1 MSRNKVAG
9 QGGQSKE
16 PRPASDQ
23 PQASAVD
30 IPRLIDA
37 YRDEQEKG
45 RKQADRSDRVRGWR
59 EWATLAF
66 LIVTTGAVL
75 KQCDTLQSTDR
86 AAHEA
91 YQATQRPFV
100 TVPELKTELVDGLKP
115 GEPGKPPGVPQKYWL
130 FTPDFQNS
138 GNTLTKDLR
147 IYSLAVL
154 PDPS

>member
-1 MSRNKVAG
+1 MSRNNVAG
-9 QGGQSKE
+9 QGGQSKQ
-16 PRPASDQ
+16 PRPAPDQ

-45 RKQADRSDRVRGWR
+45 RKQADRSDRARGWR

-75 KQCDTLQSTDR
+75 KQCDTLQSTDN

-100 TVPELKTELVDGLKP
+100 TVSELKTELVDGLKP
-115 GEPGKPPGVPQKYWL
+115 GEPGKPGVPQKYWL
-130 FTPDFQNS
+130 FTPMFQNS

-147 IYSLAVL
+147 IYSLAVF
-154 PDPS
+154 PDRS